1 MQTNIENTGNIK
13 DHIIDTI
20 KLSYPVIIG
29 QAGVIMMGVVDNI
42 LVGGLGATALAAA
55 SVANSLF
62 VLIFILGI
70 GVCTSVTPLT
80 AISVGA
86 GKEQE
91 CGTIFTQGHI
101 VNIVVSILLMFITY
115 FAADF
120 YYLLHQS
127 PEVVKLAT
135 PYTKILAL
143 SMVPVLIF
151 QTNKQFIEGLS
162 VVRPGMVI
170 TITAN
175 IINLL
180 VGWIL
185 IYGKFGMPRL
195 GLNGAGVATFS
206 SRIFM
211 ALTISVY
218 IFSSSQFKK
227 LNLSLRI
234 KKINMVIIR
243 KILSLGVPS
252 AIQYFFEVGAF
263 SMAAIMVGWLGV
275 AQLASHQIAL
285 NLASIS
291 FMCTL
296 GISTAG
302 SIRVANGVGRRDTT
316 EIRRAGFTAILL
328 GETLM
333 ACFGLIFIIFRKDLP
348 AFYIHD
354 PSVISIA
361 SSLLVIAALFQIF
374 DGTQAVGIG
383 ILRGLTDVK
392 GPTIITFVA
401 YWIIGLPV
409 GYLLGFNLKLGV
421 QGVWIGLM
429 AGLITSAVL
438 LTLRFNHKSK
448 QRVVF

>member
-1 MQTNIENTGNIK
+1 MKMNNVNTGGIK
-13 DHIIDTI
+13 DHVIETI

-29 QAGVIMMGVVDNI
+29 QAGVIMMGVVDNL
-42 LVGGLGATALAAA
+42 LVGGLGATSLAAA

-62 VLIFILGI
+62 ILIFILGI
-70 GVCTSVTPLT
+70 GVCTSITPLT
-80 AISVGA
+80 AIAVGA
-86 GKEQE
+86 GKENE
-91 CGTIFTQGHI
+91 CDTIFTQGHI
-101 VNIVVSILLMFITY
+101 VNIVVSTLLMLVTY

-120 YYLLHQS
+120 FYLLGQS
-127 PEVVKLAT
+127 PDVIKQAA

-143 SMVPVLIF
+143 SMIPVLIF
-151 QTNKQFIEGLS
+151 QTNKQFIEGFS
-162 VVRPGMVI
+162 VVKPGMVI

-175 IINLL
+175 IINGL

-185 IYGKFGMPRL
+185 IYGKFGAPRL
-195 GLNGAGVATFS
+195 GLNGAGIATFS
-206 SRIFM
+206 SRMFM
-211 ALTISVY
+211 ALTITIY
-218 IFSSSQFKK
+218 IFSSAKFKK
-227 LNLSLRI
+227 LNLTLRV
-234 KKINMVIIR
+234 KKINYVIIK

-252 AIQYFFEVGAF
+252 AVQYFFEVGAF
-263 SMAAIMVGWLGV
+263 STAAIMVGWLGV

-302 SIRVANGVGRRDTT
+302 SIRVANGVGRKDTT
-316 EIRRAGFTAILL
+316 EIRRAGFTAIVL
-328 GETLM
+328 GEILM
-333 ACFGLIFIIFRKDLP
+333 ASFGVVFIVFRNQLP

-361 SSLLVIAALFQIF
+361 SSLLIIAALFQVF

-392 GPTIITFVA
+392 GPTIITFIA

-409 GYLLGFNLKLGV
+409 GYLLGFNFKLGV

-429 AGLITSAVL
+429 SGLITSAVL

>member
-1 MQTNIENTGNIK
+1 MQMKLKNTGNIQN
-13 DHIIDTI
+13 HINDTI

-29 QAGVIMMGVVDNI
+29 QAGVIMMGVVDNL

-62 VLIFILGI
+62 ILIFILGI
-70 GVCTSVTPLT
+70 GVCTAVTPLV

-86 GKEQE
+86 GKEEE
-91 CGTIFTQGHI
+91 CRTVFTQGHI
-101 VNIVVSILLMFITY
+101 VNIVVSTLLMLGTY

-120 YYLLHQS
+120 FYLLHQS
-127 PEVVKLAT
+127 PDVVRLAT
-135 PYTKILAL
+135 PYTKILAF
-143 SMVPVLIF
+143 SMIPVLIF
-151 QTNKQFIEGLS
+151 QTNKQFIEGFS

-175 IINLL
+175 IINGL
-180 VGWIL
+180 VGWVL

-211 ALTISVY
+211 AATITIY
-218 IFSSSQFKK
+218 IFSSAKFRK

-234 KKINMVIIR
+234 REINYSIIKKL
-243 KILSLGVPS
+243 LSLGVPS
-252 AIQYFFEVGAF
+252 AVQYFFEVGAF
-263 SMAAIMVGWLGV
+263 TMAAVMVGWLGV

-285 NLASIS
+285 NLASVS

-302 SIRVANGVGRRDTT
+302 SIRVANAVGRRDTT

-328 GETLM
+328 GEALM
-333 ACFGLIFIIFRKDLP
+333 ACFGLVFILFRNKLP

-354 PSVISIA
+354 PAVISIA
-361 SSLLVIAALFQIF
+361 SSLLIIAALFQIF

-392 GPTIITFVA
+392 GPTIITFIA

-409 GYLLGFNLKLGV
+409 GYILGFKFNLGV
-421 QGVWIGLM
+421 QGVWMGLM

>member
-1 MQTNIENTGNIK
+1 MENTGKIR

-29 QAGVIMMGVVDNI
+29 QAGLMMMGIVDNI
-42 LVGGLGATALAAA
+42 LVGGLGASPLAAV
-55 SVANSLF
+55 SVSNSLF
-62 VLIFILGI
+62 NLIFIPGI
-70 GVCTSVTPLT
+70 GICTAVTPLT
-80 AISVGA
+80 AIAVGA
-86 GKEQE
+86 GKKNE
-91 CGTIFTQGHI
+91 CGSIFSQGHI
-101 VNIVVSILLMFITY
+101 VTLITSIILMLVIW

-120 YYLLHQS
+120 YYLLHQP
-127 PEVVKLAT
+127 PEVVKFAL

-151 QTNKQFIEGLS
+151 QTNMQFIEGLS
-162 VVRPGMVI
+162 VMRPAMVI
-170 TITAN
+170 TLSAN
-175 IINLL
+175 IINGL

-206 SRIFM
+206 SRLFM
-211 ALTISVY
+211 ALTITIY
-218 IFSSSQFKK
+218 IFSSSKFKE

-234 KKINMVIIR
+234 KKLNYSIIK
-243 KILSLGVPS
+243 KILSLGIPS
-252 AIQYFFEVGAF
+252 AVQYFFEVGAF
-263 SMAAIMVGWLGV
+263 STAAVMVGWLGV

-302 SIRVANGVGRRDTT
+302 SIRVSNGVGRRDIP
-316 EIRRAGFTAILL
+316 EIRRAGFTAIFL
-328 GETLM
+328 GVSLM
-333 ACFGLIFIIFRKDLP
+333 ACFGLVFIIFRNNLP
-348 AFYIHD
+348 AFYVKD

-392 GPTIITFVA
+392 GPTLITFVA

-409 GYLLGFNLKLGV
+409 GYYLGFGFNLGV